1 MPGITNGLRYSP
13 ALGRQRRWRQQTQP
27 NHNRH
32 TRPMTTATRIFM
44 CGLLAGV
51 AGAACASGESPVPQ
65 AASTVAPAVPSI
77 SQAAPV
83 TSQTSPV
90 SLPSAFVS
98 SSAVCDVTPLDK
110 PDLADYRSDDG
121 YMATAKFVAYGDV
134 DNDDD
139 VPCGMLPDVRIA
151 VMSEEFFG
159 EEVLQDWWEAVGGNE
174 LGIEE
179 YIPPGVRVPSTA
191 EKLSNAPAQFIA
203 TSSDGTVEVPVAYEP
218 EPYDYMF
225 CAIWPSDDWIAG
237 CNYLTSAVL
246 GIHTTVYIYLT
257 HGHAIVDLDSSDR
270 YQRFLNIPRSA
281 EEPATVTFAATL
293 GDDTGPSRPSADVD
307 IVVVGDA
314 HVNAW
319 WAVVSDNGAN
329 PLELDRIS
337 IGSEVLEHDWIHV
350 ITTGLDGLAETALPQ
365 GDYLICAE
373 PFGSHRGCL
382 YENLA
387 SGHHEFHVDY
397 WDGGNDFSLI
407 KR

>member
-1 MPGITNGLRYSP
+1 
-13 ALGRQRRWRQQTQP
+13 
-27 NHNRH
+27 
-32 TRPMTTATRIFM
+32 MTTATRIFM

-65 AASTVAPAVPSI
+65 TASTVAPAVPSI

-90 SLPSAFVS
+90 SPPSAFVS
-98 SSAVCDVTPLDK
+98 SSVVCDVTPLDK
-110 PDLADYRSDDG
+110 PNLADYRSDDG
-121 YMATAKFVAYGDV
+121 YMATVRFVAYGDV

-159 EEVLQDWWEAVGGNE
+159 EEVFQDWWEAVGGKE

-191 EKLSNAPAQFIA
+191 KKLSNAPAQFIT
-203 TSSDGTVEVPVAYEP
+203 TSSDGTVEIPVAYEP

-225 CAIWPSDDWIAG
+225 CAIWPSDDLIAG
-237 CNYLTSAVL
+237 CSYFTSTVL
-246 GIHTTVYIYLT
+246 SIHTTIYIYLT

-270 YQRFLNIPRSA
+270 YQHFLDDTESA
-281 EEPATVTFAATL
+281 GAPAIVTFAATL

-319 WAVVSDNGAN
+319 WAAVSDNGAN

-337 IGSEVLEHDWIHV
+337 ISSEVLEHDWTHV
-350 ITTGLDGLAETALPQ
+350 ITTGLDGLAETALVP

-373 PFGSHRGCL
+373 PFGGHRGCI

-387 SGHHEFHVDY
+387 RGHHEFHVDY
-397 WDGGNDFSLI
+397 WNGGNDFSLI